1 MDRTLAPYLHDP
13 KTVFVI
19 SSDFCHWGA
28 NFDFLYYDK
37 SKGEIWQST
46 EALDRE
52 GASLIEKQDAEVRM
66 GCVIEHRALHDT
78 WRRRKQ
84 RFADT
89 TALRYICA
97 PWKRVD

>member
-66 GCVIEHRALHDT
+66 VCVIEHRALHDI

-84 RFADT
+84 QFADT